1 MSDLGGAMKRMK
13 ANYVIYLVIVLIA
26 SFFPRF
32 AMTAAHG
39 AGDLVTANDGS
50 DASLDS
56 AQLSA
61 DFFNAFKRVGDLKNP
76 AIRNYFSRFPQQ
88 IQAFRGYTNSL
99 VNAAL
104 VSESEADRMIEVAA
118 ASGLTQSSANERS
131 LLKRPANTPATAAT
145 NDQNQGTANGDLSY
159 GERIELANL
168 RKKEREQTK
177 YFFDVVKSLEPRSL
191 EAEKNWPATYRE
203 TRAIA
208 IQLDVFLPLELLR
221 TQKKTLSPDFGNKFR
236 SVDSFQSEEFRSF
249 FKSHPNEIWA
259 VREYFQQLVDLDLLS
274 QGDAIESVAL
284 AFQAASE
291 GTANDQVIQAKTPN
305 SLMLRQSTEIVGLPD
320 GVLSEVVSGYLGNE
334 GKPELL
340 EFGVVP
346 ELPGADRDSAA
357 AAIKTLEAQERRRK
371 LAITA
376 TKIMRAFA
384 ANNVPRSEV
393 GKKIAQIM
401 QSEVE
406 QKVTTEVNEVVNEA
420 VNEVTDRFFDS
431 GRASVDAFTS
441 RGPSYEVSGL
451 KSFESS
457 DADPVFTFGQIGAR
471 YGDSE
476 ATLNLGVG
484 VRAIDPTQ
492 MVMAGVNVFYD
503 REFPRGHERASIGA
517 EIISSPLRFNANRYY
532 ALSGAKV
539 IDSNTSEKALGGRD
553 AKLKL
558 AVPYL
563 PGLFASYRDFKWYGN
578 ADDTDLF
585 GSTVGLGGHVSNNL
599 SVQFARTDY
608 GSDHKSSNSASLT
621 YNYVPGSQDRPRF
634 FELSAVPWQLTP
646 ISPRERY
653 QMVEREDEIVKEVSD
668 TSGDALI
675 VTFTS
680 I

>member
-1 MSDLGGAMKRMK
+1 MKLTQ
-13 ANYVIYLVIVLIA
+13 ANYVIYLVILLITA
-26 SFFPRF
+26 FIPRF
-32 AMTAAHG
+32 VMSAVHGDVVSVDATDGNAASSSSSSNSQG
-39 AGDLVTANDGS
+39 
-50 DASLDS
+50 
-56 AQLSA
+56 LSI
-61 DFFNAFKRVGDLKNP
+61 DFFNSFKRVGDLKNP
-76 AIRNYFSRFPQQ
+76 AIRDYFSDFPAQ
-88 IQAFRGYTNSL
+88 IPAFRGYTNSL

-104 VSESEADRMIEVAA
+104 ISESEADRMMRAA
-118 ASGLTQSSANERS
+118 VASGAPTPKANS
-131 LLKRPANTPATAAT
+131 GSMLPNSVNTNVPE
-145 NDQNQGTANGDLSY
+145 NDQKKTLSDSDLSY
-159 GERIELANL
+159 GERIALADL

-177 YFFDVVKSLEPRSL
+177 YFFDVVNSLEPTSRQTEQNL
-191 EAEKNWPATYRE
+191 PATYRE

-208 IQLDVFLPLELLR
+208 MQLDVFLPLELLR
-221 TQKKTLSPDFGNKFR
+221 AQKRSLSPGFGNKFR
-236 SVDSFQSEEFRSF
+236 SVESFKSEEFRKF
-249 FKSHPNEIWA
+249 FQSHPDEIWA
-259 VREYFQQLVDLDLLS
+259 VREYFQQLVDIELLS
-274 QGDAIESVAL
+274 QRDAIESVAL

-291 GTANDQVIQAKTPN
+291 GISNDQIIQAKTV
-305 SLMLRQSTEIVGLPD
+305 SLVQMRRSADVVDLPD
-320 GVLSEVVSGYLGNE
+320 GVLSGVVSGYLKNE
-334 GKPELL
+334 GRPELI

-346 ELPGADRDSAA
+346 ELPGSDGDSAA
-357 AAIKTLEAQERRRK
+357 AAIKTLEQHERRRK
-371 LAITA
+371 LALTA

-393 GKKIAQIM
+393 GRKIAEIM

-420 VNEVTDRFFDS
+420 VDQVTERFFDS

-517 EIISSPLRFNANRYY
+517 EIISSSLRFNANRYY

-553 AKLKL
+553 TKLKL

-585 GSTVGLGGHVSNNL
+585 GSTLGLSGHVSNNL

-668 TSGDALI
+668 TSAGTLI

>member
-1 MSDLGGAMKRMK
+1 MKRMK

-118 ASGLTQSSANERS
+118 ASGLTQSSSNERS
-131 LLKRPANTPATAAT
+131 LLKRPANTTPNAAG
-145 NDQNQGTANGDLSY
+145 NDQNQ
-159 GERIELANL
+159 
-168 RKKEREQTK
+168 
-177 YFFDVVKSLEPRSL
+177 
-191 EAEKNWPATYRE
+191 
-203 TRAIA
+203 
-208 IQLDVFLPLELLR
+208 
-221 TQKKTLSPDFGNKFR
+221 
-236 SVDSFQSEEFRSF
+236 
-249 FKSHPNEIWA
+249 
-259 VREYFQQLVDLDLLS
+259 
-274 QGDAIESVAL
+274 
-284 AFQAASE
+284 
-291 GTANDQVIQAKTPN
+291 GTANDQVIQAKTAN
-305 SLMLRQSTEIVGLPD
+305 SVLMRQSSEVVGLPD

-357 AAIKTLEAQERRRK
+357 AAIKTLEQHERRRK

-420 VNEVTDRFFDS
+420 VDQVTERFFDS

-492 MVMAGVNVFYD
+492 MGYG
-503 REFPRGHERASIGA
+503 RRQ
-517 EIISSPLRFNANRYY
+517 RF
-532 ALSGAKV
+532 S
-539 IDSNTSEKALGGRD
+539 
-553 AKLKL
+553 
-558 AVPYL
+558 
-563 PGLFASYRDFKWYGN
+563 
-578 ADDTDLF
+578 
-585 GSTVGLGGHVSNNL
+585 
-599 SVQFARTDY
+599 
-608 GSDHKSSNSASLT
+608 
-621 YNYVPGSQDRPRF
+621 
-634 FELSAVPWQLTP
+634 
-646 ISPRERY
+646 
-653 QMVEREDEIVKEVSD
+653 
-668 TSGDALI
+668 
-675 VTFTS
+675 
-680 I
+680 